1 MGLGRS
7 AKNPD
12 GTGRTEKQMD
22 LALEAFAVAQPI
34 VGQGSSPELS
44 ARATRLI
51 RRAKK
56 LAVAREHDKAVKLYL
71 RSLTIMRGVSPV
83 TLESNQHMAS
93 ILSQLS
99 ASLCEIGR
107 MEEALAAGHEALA
120 LFSGL
125 AAKGDLE
132 SRKLLAANLYRFAIM
147 TAATGEHEES
157 AKAAL
162 EAARYIRECVAEG
175 LLNKTLLIPP
185 LNLAANSLQE
195 LGRIEEALA
204 VRREEA
210 DIQVEG
216 HEK

>member
-1 MGLGRS
+1 MGFGRF
-7 AKNPD
+7 AKNLD
-12 GTGRTEKQMD
+12 GTGRSDGQTD
-22 LALEAFAVAQPI
+22 LVLEAFAVAQPI
-34 VGQGSSPELS
+34 VSRGSSPEMS

-56 LAVAREHDKAVKLYL
+56 LAIAREHGKAVKLYL

-83 TLESNQHMAS
+83 TLESNQHLAS

-99 ASLCEIGR
+99 ASLCEVGR
-107 MEEALAAGHEALA
+107 MEEALAAGHEATA

-132 SRKLLAANLYRFAIM
+132 SRKLLAANLYRFAM
-147 TAATGEHEES
+147 MAAAAGEHEES

-175 LLNKTLLIPP
+175 LLNATLLISP
-185 LNLAANSLQE
+185 LNLAANSLQG
-195 LGRIEEALA
+195 LGRVEEALS
-204 VRREEA
+204 VRREVGA
-210 DIQVEG
+210 LHVEG
-216 HEK
+216 QEK